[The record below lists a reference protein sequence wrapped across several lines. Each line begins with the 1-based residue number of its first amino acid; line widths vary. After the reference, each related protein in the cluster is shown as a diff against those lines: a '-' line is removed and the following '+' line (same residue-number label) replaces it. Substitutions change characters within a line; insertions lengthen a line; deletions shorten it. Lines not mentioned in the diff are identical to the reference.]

1 MDNIDKILRYAE
13 TGQRPTEIADDEPT
27 EIYDVVDKL
36 RGDSY
41 RFLSWYTAAY
51 EFRRSK
57 IQRTTQYQTTEDI
70 ELEY

>member
-1 MDNIDKILRYAE
+1 MDNIDKILLYAE
-13 TGQRPTEIADDEPT
+13 TGIRPKAISDDEPT
-27 EIYDVVDKL
+27 EIYEAVDNL
-36 RGDSY
+36 RSDTY